1 MKIKATTKAYVRDIL
16 TRTIFRQQETLD
28 KFLFKTNWSEQVHS
42 QQLQRGQDFR
52 RQGAVREPQADPGV
66 HPGEEHHGD
75 VLLQP
80 AGHRSGG
87 RQALSQAD
95 SRHHHVR
102 GQQQLQHWDHG
113 NVKRGGTYEENFNKF
128 DFFHFISSGAHSTCT
143 RSFRSGS
150 LTGWPPSETFLSSS
164 AAIQRSWPS
173 MNCTSEPSPF

>member
-42 QQLQRGQDFR
+42 QQLQRDQDFR
-52 RQGAVREPQADPGV
+52 RQGAVREPQADPGL

-113 NVKRGGTYEENFNKF
+113 NVKRGGTYEEKFNNS
-128 DFFHFISSGAHSTCT
+128 ISSISFPAERTVLAPGASDPD
-143 RSFRSGS
+143 RSPG
-150 LTGWPPSETFLSSS
+150 GCHP
-164 AAIQRSWPS
+164 Q
-173 MNCTSEPSPF
+173 SPLHRRLQSRDLGRP